1 MCATNNT
8 FVQPKT
14 DWKNEYLTQPTQQF
28 QQHRNTQNQ
37 SYSSIYLKSQQQLT
51 NQEIQGKEHEI
62 LRKNKKTHTF
72 FLKIEVEMM
81 SNNGDFCEE
90 HGGFERGSIG
100 EDNEQS

>member
-1 MCATNNT
+1 MHIQHNPHNNFSNT
-8 FVQPKT
+8 ANTHIQP
-14 DWKNEYLTQPTQQF
+14 
-28 QQHRNTQNQ
+28 
-37 SYSSIYLKSQQQLT
+37 SINLKSQYHLT
-51 NQEIQGKEHEI
+51 NQEVQGKEHEI

-100 EDNEQS
+100 EDNE